1 MPLDIAQLMKQV
13 RSVRVV
19 TGRLVDER
27 FAGEYH
33 SVFRGAGIEF
43 DEVRQYVP
51 GDDVRAIDWNVTA
64 RMGRPFVKRF
74 REERQLTVLFV
85 VDVSGSL
92 SFGSGTR
99 SKAEVAAEA
108 TCLLALSAIRNQD
121 KVGLVLFSDRIEKY
135 IPARKGRTAV
145 MRLVREVLAAE
156 GTRRGSGTNIGAALR
171 FINKVRKRRAVVF
184 LMSDFMDR
192 GYEQELQTSARRHD
206 VICCVTADPR
216 ESRLT
221 NAGLIAVQNPETGER
236 ALLDTGSAAV
246 RREFATRARQDQRK
260 LQKVFQQCRTDS
272 VFIDTTRPF
281 IDGFRELFRARRVG
295 TRGG

>member
-1 MPLDIAQLMKQV
+1 M
-13 RSVRVV
+13 RVV

-33 SVFRGAGIEF
+33 SVFKGTGIEF

-64 RMGRPFVKRF
+64 RMGHPFVKRF
-74 REERQLTVLFV
+74 REERQLTVLFAI
-85 VDVSGSL
+85 DVSGSL

-99 SKAEVAAEA
+99 SKSEVAAEA

-121 KVGLVLFSDRIEKY
+121 NVGLVLFSDRIEKY

-184 LMSDFMDR
+184 LMSDFMNR
-192 GYEQELQTSARRHD
+192 GYERELQTTSRRHD
-206 VICCVTADPR
+206 LICCVTADPR

-246 RREFATRARQDQRK
+246 RREFAWQAGRERTR
-260 LQKVFQQCRTDS
+260 LQEVLRECRTDC
-272 VFIDTTRPF
+272 VFIDTTRTF
-281 IDGFRELFRARRVG
+281 IGDFRDLFHTRRTR
-295 TRGG
+295 TRGR